1 MLLLLNKS
9 CNMIPF
15 ELQENKT
22 NLCGCQV
29 WGKIHCPPVC
39 SWYTSITSSSSISS
53 CKKRKQSLWRGKDIT
68 RWTQEFWMKVMWF
81 LGKRTGLVSHHTHWT
96 FSTNNLCSNNNLQ
109 WKCLNC
115 KVNQNL
121 KLIAQ
126 NLKLIVLSDRTMYI
140 NKYSEAN
147 TWASLS

>member
-1 MLLLLNKS
+1 MLNTRVLNESHVIFWEK
-9 CNMIPF
+9 
-15 ELQENKT
+15 
-22 NLCGCQV
+22 GQV
-29 WGKIHCPPVC
+29 WFHTTPTEPSLQIIYVA
-39 SWYTSITSSSSISS
+39 ITI
-53 CKKRKQSLWRGKDIT
+53 
-68 RWTQEFWMKVMWF
+68 
-81 LGKRTGLVSHHTHWT
+81 
-96 FSTNNLCSNNNLQ
+96 Q

>member
-53 CKKRKQSLWRGKDIT
+53 CKKENNHCEGAKTSHVEHKSSEWKSCD
-68 RWTQEFWMKVMWF
+68 F

-126 NLKLIVLSDRTMYI
+126 NLKLIVLSDRTMFI